1 MPSPRKLAVY
11 VVAAVAAAALGVL
24 FGQRVSVPP
33 APEQALVLTE
43 PRPLPRFLLTDHHG
57 ADFGPERLA
66 GRWTFLFFGFT
77 HCPDVCPTTLQ
88 TLARARAELADLP
101 PPERP
106 GVVMV
111 SVDPL
116 RDTPA
121 QLAGYV
127 PYFDPEFLG
136 VTGAEEALRPLTSS
150 LGVAYSY
157 TPGGDGKGYTVD
169 HTAALFLV
177 DPAGR
182 LAAVFGTPHAAD
194 RIASDYRAILAASG

>member
-1 MPSPRKLAVY
+1 MSSQGKLAVY
-11 VVAAVAAAALGVL
+11 LVVAVAAAGLGIL

-43 PRPLPRFLLTDHHG
+43 PRPLPNFSLTDHHG
-57 ADFGPERLA
+57 ADFVPERLA

-88 TLARARAELADLP
+88 TLARARAALADLP
-101 PPERP
+101 SPKRP
-106 GVVMV
+106 GVIMV

-150 LGVAYSY
+150 LGVAYGY
-157 TPGGDGKGYTVD
+157 TPADDGQGYTVD
-169 HTAALFLV
+169 HTAAIFLV

-182 LAAVFGTPHAAD
+182 LAAVFGTPHEAG

>member
-1 MPSPRKLAVY
+1 
-11 VVAAVAAAALGVL
+11 
-24 FGQRVSVPP
+24 
-33 APEQALVLTE
+33 
-43 PRPLPRFLLTDHHG
+43 
-57 ADFGPERLA
+57 
-66 GRWTFLFFGFT
+66 
-77 HCPDVCPTTLQ
+77 
-88 TLARARAELADLP
+88 
-101 PPERP
+101 
-106 GVVMV
+106 MV

-182 LAAVFGTPHAAD
+182 LAAVFGTPHVAD